1 MPGKSKH
8 RKKKYPVQSKQGNSR
23 PGQPTAFTPPP
34 AMTQNNQPA
43 VLSGLPAS
51 PPRVATLTA
60 KTTAGQH
67 SLINTPYVNVTT
79 ELRTIGILTGVMLI
93 ILIVLGLVRLPW

>member
-8 RKKKYPVQSKQGNSR
+8 RKKKYPVQGKQGSSR
-23 PGQPTAFTPPP
+23 PGQPTAFTSPL
-34 AMTQNNQPA
+34 AVTQSNQPA
-43 VLSGLPAS
+43 VSPGLPAS
-51 PPRVATLTA
+51 PPGVATLTA

-67 SLINTPYVNVTT
+67 SPINTPHITT

>member
-8 RKKKYPVQSKQGNSR
+8 RKKKYPVQSKQGNIR
-23 PGQPTAFTPPP
+23 PGQPTAFTSPP
-34 AMTQNNQPA
+34 AVMQNNQPA
-43 VLSGLPAS
+43 VSPGLPAS
-51 PPRVATLTA
+51 PPRLSTLTA

-67 SLINTPYVNVTT
+67 SPINTSYIIT

-93 ILIVLGLVRLPW
+93 ILIALGLVRLPW